1 MTDNHV
7 VIIFYEFKPEFWEKR
22 FKSELNYYKKLTDKN
37 RLVILD
43 LTDLCFKK
51 SKNFY
56 NHIDEDVDYI
66 KISSKKDLD
75 NFFKNKNNVFLLNF
89 IMYSLNSLYIFL
101 LIKRYGA
108 KVILINNR
116 GFTATT
122 NTLNYNFFDR
132 IKYYMNYKST
142 YYCNRLLSI
151 LNVIPRI
158 EYYFESSKVT
168 IDRLQNSFSFKLF
181 KKFDGLINIK
191 FINKIVRV
199 NSKIYDELLEE
210 KFLTDDKK
218 IVLIDSGFDH
228 GDRYMREYKNNSI
241 VSSQNREIYYESLY
255 KFLIALDKKTG
266 LKICFCKHPAS
277 IYPNKGFFK
286 KIEEK
291 YYSNYSA
298 DKLLPTGKI
307 IIFTGGS
314 TMINKAITYKK
325 KIIILRSKLTGSYKN
340 NTLDSFLSLISLK
353 VVNLDKFKS
362 IDDNFMGQLDD
373 SLNLYEEHIKKN
385 IIFEKN
391 KKSYDQIKEILN
403 ISISN

>member
-1 MTDNHV
+1 MSENHI

-22 FKSELNYYKKLTDKN
+22 FKSELDYYKKLTDKN

-56 NHIDEDVDYI
+56 NHVDQEVDYI

-75 NFFKNKNNVFLLNF
+75 NYFRNKKKVFLLNF

-101 LIKRYGA
+101 LMKSYDA

-122 NTLNYNFFDR
+122 NTLNYKFLDK
-132 IKYYMNYKST
+132 IKYYINYKST
-142 YYCNRLLSI
+142 YFCSRLLSI
-151 LNVIPRI
+151 LKIIPKI
-158 EYYFESSKVT
+158 EYYFESSKLT

-181 KKFDGLINIK
+181 QKFNGLINIK
-191 FINKIVRV
+191 FINKIVRI
-199 NSKIYDELLEE
+199 NSKIYDELLDE

-218 IVLIDSGFDH
+218 IVLVDSGFDH
-228 GDRYMREYKNNSI
+228 GDRYMRELKKNASSNS
-241 VSSQNREIYYESLY
+241 QDREVYYEKLY
-255 KFLIALDKKTG
+255 NFLIAIEEKTN

-277 IYPNKGFFK
+277 TYPNEGFFK
-286 KIEEK
+286 KIEKK
-291 YYSNYSA
+291 YCSNYSA

-314 TMINKAITYKK
+314 TMINKAILYKK
-325 KIIILRSKLTGSYKN
+325 RIIVLRSKLTGPYKN
-340 NTLDSFLSLISLK
+340 NTLDSFLSLLSLK
-353 VVNLDKFKS
+353 IVNLEKFKS
-362 IDDNFMGQLDD
+362 IDENFMEQLD
-373 SLNLYEEHIKKN
+373 SFLEFYEQHINKN
-385 IIFEKN
+385 IIYEKN
-391 KKSYDQIKEILN
+391 KKSYNQIKEILN
-403 ISISN
+403 N